1 MLSDTSGADSARSF
15 LALRGAI
22 TVDADNAAEVGSRTT
37 QLLQTLFERND
48 LRHEELVSVFF
59 TATPDIRSVAP
70 GVAARAFGLTEVPL
84 ICVQEMAVQGSLP
97 LCIRIM
103 AHLDTQKTRADLRHV
118 FLRGAVALRP
128 ELAEPGDEA

>member
-1 MLSDTSGADSARSF
+1 MLSDTPEAVPARSF

-22 TVDADNAAEVGSRTT
+22 TVDADTAAEVGARTT
-37 QLLQTLFERND
+37 QLLETLFERND

-70 GVAARAFGLTEVPL
+70 AVAARMFGLTEVPL
-84 ICVQEMAVQGSLP
+84 ICVQEMAVDGSLP
-97 LCIRIM
+97 YCVRIL
-103 AHLDTQKTRADLRHV
+103 AHLDTHKSKDDLRHV